1 MASYALAVDGGN
13 TKTLALVAT
22 LDGQIRGA
30 GRAGCG
36 DIYRLAPGEAPH
48 SHLHEPPALREI
60 ERAVESALQ
69 QAGCRPDELEAAIFN
84 MAGADWPEDFALLE
98 AAMRTRGYGKRL
110 LIQNDALGVL
120 HAACMNSTSHQGVAV
135 ICGTGAATGARG
147 PDGRTWHSSHW
158 QDSVQGAGHLGQLAL
173 TAVFHAE
180 LGISPPTTL
189 RERVLAYFGAGS
201 VEEVLHRLSARLPQ
215 QTPPPSGLAAALL
228 DEAEAGDRVARR
240 LVTEHGSALGDFANV
255 AAQRV
260 GLEGRPFPL
269 VLAGGVLR
277 HPSTLL
283 AEAII
288 ARVRSRSPQ
297 AQPIRPRFEPVV
309 GVLFSAL
316 ELAGQPI
323 DEQLIARLL
332 PTLPAASFFDTLG

>member
-1 MASYALAVDGGN
+1 MRSCVLAVDGGN

-22 LDGQIRGA
+22 LDGQIRGY

-36 DIYRLAPGEAPH
+36 DIYHIPPGEQA
-48 SHLHEPPALREI
+48 SAHEPAALGEI
-60 ERAVESALQ
+60 ERAVEAALR
-69 QAGCRPDELEAAIFN
+69 QADCHPTDLEAAVFN

-98 AAMRTRGYGKRL
+98 AAMRARGYGQRL
-110 LIQNDALGVL
+110 LVQNDALGVL
-120 HAACMNSTSHQGVAV
+120 HPACIGSTTNSGVSV

-158 QDSVQGAGHLGQLAL
+158 QDSVQGAGHLGQQVL

-189 RERVLAYFGAGS
+189 RERVLAYFDARS
-201 VEEVLHRLSARLPQ
+201 VEEVLHRLTARLPQ
-215 QTPPPSGLAAALL
+215 EQETRPLSGLAAALL
-228 DEAEAGDRVARR
+228 DEAEAGDGVARR
-240 LVTEHGSALGDFANV
+240 LVRKHGSALGDFANV

-260 GLEGRPFPL
+260 GLEGQSFPL

-277 HPSTLL
+277 HPSPLL

-288 ARVRSRSPQ
+288 ARVHSRSPQ
-297 AQPIRPRFEPVV
+297 AQPTRPRFEPVV

-316 ELAGQPI
+316 ELADQRI
-323 DEQLIARLL
+323 DEQLISRLL
-332 PTLPAASFFDTLG
+332 PTLPPASFFDTLG

>member
-1 MASYALAVDGGN
+1 MRSCVLAVDGGN

-22 LDGQIRGA
+22 LDGQIRGY

-36 DIYRLAPGEAPH
+36 DIYHIPPGGQA
-48 SHLHEPPALREI
+48 SAHEPAALGEI
-60 ERAVESALQ
+60 EQAVKTALK
-69 QAGCRPDELEAAIFN
+69 QASCHPTDLEAAVFN

-98 AAMRTRGYGKRL
+98 TAMHARGYGQRL
-110 LIQNDALGVL
+110 LVQNDALGVL
-120 HAACMNSTSHQGVAV
+120 HAASIGSATNSGVSV

-158 QDSVQGAGHLGQLAL
+158 QDSVQGASHLGQQVL

-189 RERVLAYFGAGS
+189 RERVLAYFGTNS
-201 VEEVLHRLSARLPQ
+201 IEEVLHRLTARLPQ
-215 QTPPPSGLAAALL
+215 ETRPLSGLAPALL
-228 DEAEAGDRVARR
+228 DEAEAGDSVARH
-240 LVTEHGSALGDFANV
+240 LVSKHGSALGDFANV
-255 AAQRV
+255 AARRV
-260 GLEGRPFPL
+260 GLEGQPFPL

-277 HPSTLL
+277 HPSPLL

-288 ARVRSRSPQ
+288 ARVHSRSPQ
-297 AQPIRPRFEPVV
+297 AQPIRPRFEPVI

-316 ELAGQPI
+316 ELAGQRI
-323 DEQLIARLL
+323 DEQLISRLL
-332 PTLPAASFFDTLG
+332 PTLPPASFFDTLG

>member
-1 MASYALAVDGGN
+1 MRDCVLAVDGGN

-22 LDGQIRGA
+22 LDGQIRGY

-36 DIYRLAPGEAPH
+36 DIYHAPPGAEARE
-48 SHLHEPPALREI
+48 HEPAALQEI
-60 ERAVESALQ
+60 ERAVETALK
-69 QAGCRPDELEAAIFN
+69 QAGSTPANLKAAIFN
-84 MAGADWPEDFALLE
+84 LAGADWPEDFALLE
-98 AAMRTRGYGKRL
+98 AAMRARGYGEQL

-120 HAACMNSTSHQGVAV
+120 HAACIGSPTNSGVAV

-158 QDSVQGAGHLGQLAL
+158 QDSVQGASQLGHRVL

-180 LGISPPTTL
+180 LGITPPTTL
-189 RERVLAYFGAGS
+189 RERVLTYFGASS
-201 VEEVLHRLSARLPQ
+201 VEEVLHRLTARLPQ
-215 QTPPPSGLAAALL
+215 QTRPIGGLAAALL
-228 DEAEAGDRVARR
+228 DEAEAGDATARH

-255 AAQRV
+255 AARRV
-260 GLEGRPFPL
+260 GLEGLPFPL

-277 HPSTLL
+277 HPSPLL

-288 ARVRSRSPQ
+288 ARVHSRSPE
-297 AQPIRPRFEPVV
+297 AQPTRPRFEPVV

-316 ELAGQPI
+316 ELAGARV
-323 DEQLIARLL
+323 DEQLIARLQ
-332 PTLPAASFFDTLG
+332 PTLPPASFFDTLG